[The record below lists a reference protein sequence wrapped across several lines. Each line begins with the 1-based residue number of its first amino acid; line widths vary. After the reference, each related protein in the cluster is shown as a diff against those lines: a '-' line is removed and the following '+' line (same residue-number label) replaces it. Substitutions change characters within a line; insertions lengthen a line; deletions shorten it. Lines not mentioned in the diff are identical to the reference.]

1 MGLLGGAALQH
12 LRARW
17 FVARAAAPASES
29 PGKQFPAGGTFMHGV
44 PKAIPILLSDLGW
57 RFSCLLELQ
66 LLARTQENCNV

>member
-1 MGLLGGAALQH
+1 
-12 LRARW
+12 
-17 FVARAAAPASES
+17 
-29 PGKQFPAGGTFMHGV
+29 MHGV